1 MDDVIIFGAEYL
13 WIVAVLVGF
22 AYFIF
27 ITGEKK
33 KRIVLLALSA
43 FPFTYIVAKGIALFY
58 YNPQPFVVGDFV
70 PLIPHVA
77 DNGFPSD
84 HTLLVAALASVIFL
98 HNRFVGIVLFLVA
111 IAVGF
116 SRVFAGLH
124 HTIDVVGSIGIAIV
138 VTYIAYVFL
147 KRTLSKK
154 EKTPDS
160 ARHMAR

>member
-13 WIVAVLVGF
+13 WIVAVLLGF

-58 YNPQPFVVGDFV
+58 YNPQPFIVEKIA
-70 PLIPHVA
+70 PLIPHIA

-98 HNRFVGIVLFLVA
+98 YNRLVGILLFFLA
-111 IAVGF
+111 IMVGL
-116 SRVFAGLH
+116 SRMLAGLH
-124 HTIDVVGSIGIAIV
+124 HAIDIVGAIIIAVV
-138 VTYIAYVFL
+138 VTSIAYYIL
-147 KRTLSKK
+147 KRIKYFK
-154 EKTPDS
+154 
-160 ARHMAR
+160 